1 MIELVYLFLKDN
13 LKWVA
18 LAALVA
24 AVPIGYKIGHYRGD
38 SAGYQR
44 YAAEVA
50 VANAKAAAERAHD
63 NEKLKGMSDYDLC
76 VGYLTGNGVRDVS
89 ACEQLRGVQP

>member
-13 LKWVA
+13 WKWFVI
-18 LAALVA
+18 AALVA
-24 AVPIGYKIGHYRGD
+24 AYPIVYEVGHWKGD
-38 SAGYQR
+38 TQGYQR
-44 YAAEVA
+44 YAAQVA
-50 VANAKAAAERAHD
+50 LANAKAAAERAHD
-63 NEKLKGMSDYDLC
+63 DDKLKNMSDYDLC